1 MSFAAIIDHDRYVE
15 AIEDIGLVID
25 GLGVFIIVVGT
36 VAAFMIYVWKI
47 ALRSG
52 HHVAYQVAR
61 YRLARS
67 IIFGL
72 EILIAGDIIRTVA
85 LTPTFTNIGVL
96 ALIVLVRTFLAFS
109 LETEVQGRWPWQGG
123 DPLSEAQKLDA
134 AAKE

>member
-1 MSFAAIIDHDRYVE
+1 M
-15 AIEDIGLVID
+15 
-25 GLGVFIIVVGT
+25 
-36 VAAFMIYVWKI
+36 
-47 ALRSG
+47 RSG
-52 HHVAYQVAR
+52 HHVAYQTAR

-109 LETEVQGRWPWQGG
+109 LEMEIEGKWPWQVG
-123 DPLSEAQKLDA
+123 DPLRKAEELDA
-134 AAKE
+134 AGK